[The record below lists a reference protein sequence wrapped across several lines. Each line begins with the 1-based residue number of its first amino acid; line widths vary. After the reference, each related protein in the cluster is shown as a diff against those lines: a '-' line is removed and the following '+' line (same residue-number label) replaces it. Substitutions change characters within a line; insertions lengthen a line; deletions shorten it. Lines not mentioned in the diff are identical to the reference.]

1 MIVEQIFEKIIFP
14 KLKEY
19 VETNSI
25 YSPLVTKAMPQESK
39 KFPIVPV
46 KLLPVENTYN
56 NLNYGE
62 ETYTFGIDINVY
74 SDDKTID
81 ETKVSKRTICNE
93 ITEKIITYFKTN
105 FHVTIRTELD
115 VLNVDSN
122 IHRNNIRIT
131 GKLDTKYGIDK
142 LVIYPR

>member
-81 ETKVSKRTICNE
+81 ETKISKRTICNE